1 MLQTKQKGLQTILV
15 KNLAIKNLL
24 HRNYVLTNSRN
35 IDTTEKFEFPFLLL
49 PMNTSS
55 VSKNYCFGF

>member
-24 HRNYVLTNSRN
+24 HRNYVMTNSRN

-55 VSKNYCFGF
+55 V